1 MGNAAFDELQSVL
14 EREAEV
20 LKSGELD
27 HLPVLAARKTKAW
40 NALEEALRSPGAL
53 PDITNLRE
61 LALRNAHLLVASRAG
76 LTKASAQIKRAKD
89 SDTQISTYAADGRKH
104 LIGST
109 NRQLDT
115 LL

>member
-14 EREAEV
+14 EHEAEV
-20 LKSGELD
+20 LKLGELE
-27 HLPVLAARKTKAW
+27 HLPVLAERKTKAW

-53 PDITNLRE
+53 PDITPLRT

-76 LTKASAQIKRAKD
+76 LAKANAQIKRAKD
-89 SDTQISTYAADGRKH
+89 PAKKMSTYAADGRKH

-109 NRQLDT
+109 NRQIDT